1 MFLIFFITPFFGV
14 FFGLL
19 HYIIRISRN
28 IIIIIIII
36 IIYYIIRIER
46 FKSYVIIN

>member
-1 MFLIFFITPFFGV
+1 MFLIFFITPFLGV

-36 IIYYIIRIER
+36 YYIIRIER

>member
-1 MFLIFFITPFFGV
+1 MFFIFFITPFFGV

-19 HYIIRISRN
+19 HYIIRISSN
-28 IIIIIIII
+28 IIIII